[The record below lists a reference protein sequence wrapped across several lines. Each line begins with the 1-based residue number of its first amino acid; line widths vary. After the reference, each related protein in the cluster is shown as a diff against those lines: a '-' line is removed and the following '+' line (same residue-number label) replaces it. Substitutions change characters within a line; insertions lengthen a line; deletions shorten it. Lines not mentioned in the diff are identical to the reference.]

1 MKMSVSVVQYTDT
14 DSESHVDENV
24 NSHELMSPPN
34 HAFENHNFDF
44 NDFKCIVTSF
54 L

>member
-1 MKMSVSVVQYTDT
+1 MKMSVSVQCTE
-14 DSESHVDENV
+14 SESYVDENV
-24 NSHELMSPPN
+24 NPHELMRPPN

-44 NDFKCIVTSF
+44 NDFKCIITSF